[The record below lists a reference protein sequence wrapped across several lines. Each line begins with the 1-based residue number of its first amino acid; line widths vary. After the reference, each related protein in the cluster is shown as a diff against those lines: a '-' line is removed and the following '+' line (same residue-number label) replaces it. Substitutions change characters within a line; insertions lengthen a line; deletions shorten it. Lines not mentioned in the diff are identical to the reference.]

1 MDILIPIIIGIAII
15 AFFFWS
21 REKVEKSKVSYVKV
35 SYEKE
40 LLHKCF
46 GDKGRVERL
55 INYELKRNPKLT
67 REDAARNASAS
78 ITRDNR

>member
-1 MDILIPIIIGIAII
+1 MNTLIPIIIVIVII
-15 AFFFWS
+15 AFLFWS
-21 REKVEKSKVSYVKV
+21 REKVKNSKA

-40 LLHKCF
+40 LLNKCF
-46 GDKGRVERL
+46 GDKGSVEQL

-67 REDAARNASAS
+67 REDAARNASNS